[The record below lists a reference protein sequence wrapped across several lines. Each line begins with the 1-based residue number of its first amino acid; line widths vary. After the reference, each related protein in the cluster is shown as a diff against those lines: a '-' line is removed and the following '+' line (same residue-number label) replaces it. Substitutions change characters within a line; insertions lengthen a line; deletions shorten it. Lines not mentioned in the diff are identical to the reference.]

1 MVDSCHDETVS
12 KLSKLELLQ
21 STVHNCQGYGVM
33 VDSAAIVKIENCQ
46 ISNTLNHCLY
56 VYGGS
61 VTMNYTTLAQFYPF
75 DYRRKSA
82 LGFKAPVYQLDVTNS
97 LVTGYADDEVVWT
110 PVEEQPLKANFS
122 YSVLRTVEM
131 NDKDKEKC
139 PDVVFGDS
147 ILYEKGDSIEREGKY
162 IFFGKEHFAKFDTD
176 NFVYDFRLQSK
187 SAAVGWANPKTSA
200 PDRDGNERDEEKP
213 DAGCYQHRE
222 KAEESESG
230 K

>member
-1 MVDSCHDETVS
+1 MRGDRIDNMFDYLPYDRTPGQWQGLRLRSSSVGNKIQFADIHSAYNGIMVDSCQDETVS

-21 STVHNCQGYGVM
+21 STIHNCQGYGVK

-75 DYRRKSA
+75 DSRRKSA

-131 NDKDKEKC
+131 NDK
-139 PDVVFGDS
+139 
-147 ILYEKGDSIEREGKY
+147 IR
-162 IFFGKEHFAKFDTD
+162 
-176 NFVYDFRLQSK
+176 K
-187 SAAVGWANPKTSA
+187 SVLM
-200 PDRDGNERDEEKP
+200 
-213 DAGCYQHRE
+213 
-222 KAEESESG
+222 
-230 K
+230 